1 MIKYIKDELDDDT
14 VDDFEEEEERK
25 MFSFPL
31 KNTFQ
36 VYLHLPQDTN
46 WDISSYKNIT
56 GISSVDELVEF
67 FKVVPSNIIEKGMLF
82 VMKNNIQPLW
92 EHPENI
98 NGGSFCY
105 KVSKSVVAN
114 TFKVLVYCFL
124 GNCIS
129 ENEAFSNDITG
140 VTISPK
146 VGDFSI
152 IKIWTK
158 SLKFQD
164 PTLVKKIENL
174 GSTKCIF
181 KKHSS

>member
-1 MIKYIKDELDDDT
+1 MIKYIKDELEDEE
-14 VDDFEEEEERK
+14 DFEEDQEQEQ

-31 KNTFQ
+31 KETFH

-46 WDISSYKNIT
+46 WDISSYKVIT
-56 GISSVDELVEF
+56 GLSSIDELVEF
-67 FKVVPSNIIEKGMLF
+67 FKVMPSNIVEKGMLF

-105 KVSKSVVAN
+105 KVNKSVVAT
-114 TFKVLVYCFL
+114 TFKILVYCFI

-129 ENEAFSNDITG
+129 ENEEFSKDITG
-140 VTISPK
+140 ITISPK

-174 GSTKCIF
+174 GPSKCIF

>member
-1 MIKYIKDELDDDT
+1 MIKYIRDELDDED
-14 VDDFEEEEERK
+14 VEEERL
-25 MFSFPL
+25 FSFPL
-31 KNTFQ
+31 KETFN

-46 WDISSYKNIT
+46 WDISSYKVIT
-56 GISSVDELVEF
+56 SLTSIDELVEF
-67 FKVVPSNIIEKGMLF
+67 FREIHPNIVEKGMLF

-92 EHPENI
+92 EHSENI

-105 KVSKSVVAN
+105 KVPKSVVST
-114 TFKVLVYCFL
+114 TFKLLVYCFV
-124 GNCIS
+124 GNCLS
-129 ENEAFSNDITG
+129 ENEAFANDITG
-140 VTISPK
+140 LTISPK
-146 VGDFSI
+146 IGDFSI

-174 GSTKCIF
+174 GPTKCIF